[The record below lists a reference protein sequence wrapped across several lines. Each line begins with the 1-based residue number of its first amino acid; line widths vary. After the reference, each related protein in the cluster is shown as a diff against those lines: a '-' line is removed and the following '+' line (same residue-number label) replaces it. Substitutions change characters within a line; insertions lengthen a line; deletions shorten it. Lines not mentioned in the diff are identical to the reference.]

1 MTDNLAVDNLS
12 VDTSE
17 MAQYTMEAELYLKQ
31 LANKTR
37 LMVLC
42 SLVDKELSVTQMLD
56 QVDVSQPGIS
66 QHLALL
72 RESKMVATRRDGQ
85 TIYYRLADER
95 VKQTIGLLHKFFC
108 AQND

>member
-1 MTDNLAVDNLS
+1 MNPDQMLAHAN
-12 VDTSE
+12 
-17 MAQYTMEAELYLKQ
+17 EAERYLKH

-42 SLVDKELSVTQMLD
+42 SLLKNELSVTDLLSR
-56 QVDVSQPGIS
+56 VAVTQPVLS

-72 RESKMVATRRDGQ
+72 REAQMVSTRRSGQ

-95 VKQTIGLLHKFFC
+95 ITKTMELLYQFFC
-108 AQND
+108 ADNETQCSS

>member
-1 MTDNLAVDNLS
+1 MIAEDI
-12 VDTSE
+12 DTHE
-17 MAQYTMEAELYLKQ
+17 LLEHATEAERYLKQ

-42 SLVDKELSVTQMLD
+42 SLLEKELSVSDLLTNIPVTQPVL
-56 QVDVSQPGIS
+56 S

-72 RESKMVATRRDGQ
+72 READLVATRRDGQ

-95 VKQTIGLLHKFFC
+95 VKKTISLLYSFFC
-108 AQND
+108 A

>member
-1 MTDNLAVDNLS
+1 MTDNLAVDDLS
-12 VDTSE
+12 VNMSE

-42 SLVDKELSVTQMLD
+42 SLMDKELSVTQMLD
-56 QVDVSQPGIS
+56 HVDVSQPVIS

-72 RESKMVATRRDGQ
+72 RESKMVATRRAGQ

-95 VKQTIGLLHKFFC
+95 VKRLIALMYEFFC
-108 AQND
+108 E

>member
-1 MTDNLAVDNLS
+1 MTDNLAVDDLS
-12 VDTSE
+12 VNMSE

-31 LANKTR
+31 ANKTR

-42 SLVDKELSVTQMLD
+42 SLMDKELSVTQMLD
-56 QVDVSQPGIS
+56 HVDVSQPVIS

-72 RESKMVATRRDGQ
+72 RESKMVATRRAGQ